1 MDILLQDLGLYLPE
15 QCDLGK
21 RKRSADTLIVRQK
34 RYNDLIFPN
43 VVINQSLVT
52 MINDTL
58 LPAVMNVSLNS
69 GE

>member
-1 MDILLQDLGLYLPE
+1 MLELYLPE
-15 QCDLGK
+15 QCGLAK
-21 RKRSADTLIVRQK
+21 RKRSVDTAIVRQK
-34 RYNDLIFPN
+34 RNHDMMFPN
-43 VVINQSLVT
+43 VTINQSLVT